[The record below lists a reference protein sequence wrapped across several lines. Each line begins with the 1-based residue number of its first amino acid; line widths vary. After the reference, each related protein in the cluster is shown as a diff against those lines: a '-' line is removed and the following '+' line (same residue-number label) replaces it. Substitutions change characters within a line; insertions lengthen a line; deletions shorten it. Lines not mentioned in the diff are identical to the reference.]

1 MAKRV
6 KLYASDDVLENFYE
20 VLLSGNPDAMQ
31 RVHIPKSDVF
41 YVRARVEEALGVRYS
56 LDRIERA
63 MYLENMLSAK
73 DVFEPHVKR
82 DWEIE
87 DELKCRDNTVTTP
100 Q

>member
-63 MYLENMLSAK
+63 MYLEKMLSAK

-87 DELKCRDNTVTTP
+87 DELKCKNLDTP
-100 Q
+100 